1 MGLVAACNF
10 KNLKLNYLERKRIH
24 NRFFLCYTID
34 SGLVVDVM
42 NHDEDFLE
50 NANSNEL
57 DKQEEVSESSE
68 NVEKESSSEVT
79 SYPEEMNEPAPVQG
93 SRFQGLQWTTLK
105 KVVSKKYFVPVLIV
119 IGIFCFLFLMFFFMY
134 GGLSGGYS
142 YIAPKCQQMR
152 ITFGA
157 EEDASQTTI
166 SIEEYI
172 ISHIYSATKNLSN
185 IDPDLYRT
193 LAIAINTE
201 VQSSNNCS
209 RTYIPEVDDIY
220 QFEILGND
228 SDTFYQIQKDIKP
241 VKDLVM
247 VKRNSEEYFETTL
260 DGFCSFSEMMAK
272 PEGFEEENL
281 AGPSNATSTSY
292 TIPQITEE
300 IPYHWVE
307 DNVDNWN
314 FKNCPCNDSSNA
326 NSACFLEEW
335 NYGEDEEPD
344 LIYVDGG
351 TGTGI
356 SIYATHY
363 LTSQDNRTYEGVL
376 KLFYPNKDWELKT
389 NDEKYASKKDR
400 NKNSLGLNGYSY
412 IAPKCTEITT
422 TKKTNESGGQ
432 GSGATITLGLEEYVE
447 GVVYHEFRGA
457 NNLEAYK
464 ALAVAARS
472 FVLAKVSDSCT
483 INNSTA
489 TQTFTAEEDRT
500 ETSMAE
506 MIKQAVNETR
516 GIVITNGNSIT
527 LVQYD
532 AFCFTSKDSNYYT
545 MPQGEYGNGGQKI
558 PVSWVESNIRSS
570 VYTNC
575 PCNNSNGAPSLCFS
589 NGKYRDGGHGH
600 GMSQYGMLY
609 LAAEEN
615 YDFKE
620 ILYYYYG
627 NDIVLKSIY
636 YSAAGA
642 NVSTEGTSE
651 LHEPLGKFLQ
661 SNGSSIAELNDYIF
675 QSVLNAGAGTSDGV
689 VAAATSLIGYLAEN
703 FNMRLPYAFGGGH
716 AGLNGVGRSFE
727 NYYGVDPAWGTPGSF
742 NTSMGMYYYY
752 GPDCSAFVAW
762 AMKNAGFRISNTGSG
777 SFSSLGGVVKTS
789 TLTIDF
795 SQIKPGDL
803 LFHPGHIELI
813 ISVDPVNET
822 MKTAE
827 ASGRE
832 GGMRISTRGRK
843 SSYYVLQME
852 NYYNNPHNYNSN
864 FETDYYKHLLG

>member
-1 MGLVAACNF
+1 MADCNF

-57 DKQEEVSESSE
+57 DAQEEVSESSE

-93 SRFQGLQWTTLK
+93 SGFQGLQWTTLK

-389 NDEKYASKKDR
+389 NDPTMAKKKFFDSQECTGGNVPFR
-400 NKNSLGLNGYSY
+400 STPLSRSEFISLV
-412 IAPKCTEITT
+412 TT
-422 TKKTNESGGQ
+422 F
-432 GSGATITLGLEEYVE
+432 L
-447 GVVYHEFRGA
+447 
-457 NNLEAYK
+457 
-464 ALAVAARS
+464 
-472 FVLAKVSDSCT
+472 
-483 INNSTA
+483 
-489 TQTFTAEEDRT
+489 
-500 ETSMAE
+500 
-506 MIKQAVNETR
+506 
-516 GIVITNGNSIT
+516 
-527 LVQYD
+527 
-532 AFCFTSKDSNYYT
+532 
-545 MPQGEYGNGGQKI
+545 
-558 PVSWVESNIRSS
+558 
-570 VYTNC
+570 
-575 PCNNSNGAPSLCFS
+575 S
-589 NGKYRDGGHGH
+589 NGKYASYAQLFIDHAGDI
-600 GMSQYGMLY
+600 
-609 LAAEEN
+609 
-615 YDFKE
+615 YDMGVEKN
-620 ILYYYYG
+620 I
-627 NDIVLKSIY
+627 NP
-636 YSAAGA
+636 
-642 NVSTEGTSE
+642 E
-651 LHEPLGKFLQ
+651 L
-661 SNGSSIAELNDYIF
+661 IYIF
-675 QSVLNAGAGTSDGV
+675 ARKETAFTSVSSD
-689 VAAATSLIGYLAEN
+689 TQHY
-703 FNMRLPYAFGGGH
+703 
-716 AGLNGVGRSFE
+716 
-727 NYYGVDPAWGTPGSF
+727 NYYGMGHCNTCSHGKFYDSFMEGVEYLFDYFVEKGSLDAVVKVYSYLGDWLYNFDDRQEMGLGGCYYLKINFGENYSRCSDSYYCAPIRDASGKVIGRTPGCVQTTQEERDSYIAWQAEKYIQHRQAIFNLGKEVCQTVDGIFGDTNGTSF
-742 NTSMGMYYYY
+742 LNKPISSFLISEGTTLDAFNEAIIRDGCNYRGTGAGVAYVASRAVMQLAEYGKKFHYVYGGMHQENPPSSYGVLPNWGPY
-752 GPDCSAFVAW
+752 GPDCSSFVTW
-762 AMKNAGFRISNTGSG
+762 AVYNAGFTWFNYTASQWGTKATRVE
-777 SFSSLGGVVKTS
+777 LGDSRLQIGDAI
-789 TLTIDF
+789 LT
-795 SQIKPGDL
+795 PGDTR
-803 LFHPGHIELI
+803 PWGHIVI
-813 ISVDPVNET
+813 ITNINN
-822 MKTAE
+822 AE
-827 ASGRE
+827 G
-832 GGMRISTRGRK
+832 
-843 SSYYVLQME
+843 
-852 NYYNNPHNYNSN
+852 YYNVVHASSTATGVIFGKVSFNERSRKGLLLSEFYN
-864 FETDYYKHLLG
+864 KHQVSDSFDSMCASKGY